1 MDHIN
6 INLCSFSHLRQANDL
21 APTEHFHRLKFVQ
34 KTKLREIENT
44 VGLGAKI
51 SRMEH
56 LPFPKS

>member
-34 KTKLREIENT
+34 KTKLREIEDT